1 MNRLFFAEI
10 TFQWHDIFVGLTE
23 RRIDCITLM
32 LQGISNIS
40 NLFPDIVG
48 PMARE
53 VEDEANSYFQVRSVS
68 KFNEIR

>member
-1 MNRLFFAEI
+1 
-10 TFQWHDIFVGLTE
+10 
-23 RRIDCITLM
+23 M

-68 KFNEIR
+68 KFNEIH